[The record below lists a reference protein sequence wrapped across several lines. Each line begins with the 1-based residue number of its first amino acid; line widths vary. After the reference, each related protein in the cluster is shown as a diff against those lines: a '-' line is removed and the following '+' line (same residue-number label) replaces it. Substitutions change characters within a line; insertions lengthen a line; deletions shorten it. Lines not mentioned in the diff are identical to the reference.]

1 MKTFFL
7 VLAGGLGLAGSA
19 IAADLPARTYTKA
32 APIAPLYS
40 WTGCYIGANA
50 GGGTDRESFTHINP
64 DFGVLNF
71 NTNFALGTQHA
82 TGAIGGGQIGCDY
95 QIGSWVFG
103 AQGLYDAASLKG
115 SNHVVPGPTDP
126 QFPNIFDLNSRVS
139 SIATATA
146 RLGYAIQP
154 QLLIYAKGGAAWM
167 RSDLSYAITGM
178 GITNVYTGVETRN
191 GWTVGAG
198 LEYLITANWSVFA
211 EYSHMDFG
219 SSTLNTR
226 LFTDPTPQLI
236 WTNHRLDTG
245 MVGLNFRLGPSA
257 R

>member
-32 APIAPLYS
+32 ALIAPLYS

-50 GGGTDRESFTHINP
+50 GGGSDRETFTHINP

-71 NTNFALGTQHA
+71 NTNFGLGTQHA

-95 QIGSWVFG
+95 QAGSWVFG

-115 SNHVVPGPTDP
+115 SNHLVPPPSDP

-146 RLGYAIQP
+146 RLGYTIQP
-154 QLLIYAKGGAAWM
+154 QLLIYAKGGAAWQ
-167 RSDLSYAITGM
+167 RS
-178 GITNVYTGVETRN
+178 
-191 GWTVGAG
+191 AG
-198 LEYLITANWSVFA
+198 
-211 EYSHMDFG
+211 
-219 SSTLNTR
+219 R
-226 LFTDPTPQLI
+226 
-236 WTNHRLDTG
+236 
-245 MVGLNFRLGPSA
+245 SA
-257 R
+257 PASNI